1 MLIKSFTGADG
12 NQKLRIT
19 EEFSSLLVITKLK
32 EGATAGSV
40 NSIGNEVLH
49 AYLERSGKNIDIV
62 NRQPLKHIIDLSC
75 QIMTQSPIKMANQR
89 LYNPVLL
96 FEDGNF
102 KFSDSDA
109 CIVELTNLNLNL
121 DYLIYGV
128 VDMDKASGIYYYESK
143 TMLVGE
149 HVKTYDLQGIER
161 ILLPQ
166 DAKFNELSFF
176 VLDENG
182 KEVERKFTPDELLF
196 LWATQTDMNPLFKND
211 VLTFEN
217 NIVLAIDGISA
228 MKVYSDST
236 RTEIIDFLFQSRYVD
251 GSESYQ
257 TGGYKGSV
265 SQNVLQTSVLNN
277 NLKVA
282 SNVKS
287 ALKSGMQKFVG
298 LK

>member
-19 EEFSSLLVITKLK
+19 EEFSSLLIITKLNSDAK
-32 EGATAGSV
+32 EGAV

-62 NRQPLKHIIDLSC
+62 NRQPLNHIIDLSC
-75 QIMTQSPIKMANQR
+75 QIMTQSPIKMANQK

-109 CIVELTNLNLNL
+109 CIVELTNLNEDL

-149 HVKTYDLQGIER
+149 HVKTYDLRGIER

-166 DAKFNELSFF
+166 DARFNELSFF

-182 KEVERKFTPDELLF
+182 KEVERKFTKDELLF

-217 NIVLAIDGISA
+217 NIVLAIDGIST

-236 RTEIIDFLFQSRYVD
+236 RTTIIDFLFQSRYVD

-257 TGGYKGSV
+257 TGGYKAPVTQNTLKSNITSQSVIGS
-265 SQNVLQTSVLNN
+265 
-277 NLKVA
+277 A
-282 SNVKS
+282 VKS
-287 ALKSGMQKFVG
+287 GIQKFVG